1 MCLLAI
7 LWRVVDDA
15 PLLVAANREEAYA
28 RPGTVPQLVEDSV
41 RFIAGLDPTAG
52 GTWLGVN
59 AHGVLVAVTNGWKSA
74 VPPQPRSRGLL
85 VRDLLQS
92 RTAQEATQKAVKELE
107 AQPYAGCNLLCADV
121 KSVNVI
127 QAGDWLQ
134 VSPLPPGLHVLVN
147 NGRLNDL
154 AQPRITY
161 TNEWVAAQTH
171 ATGEEWLKAFPK
183 LCGQRAKKDI
193 PAICVRGKEGGTLS
207 STLVLL
213 RSPLRR
219 SRYLHAQ
226 GPPDTTPYED
236 YSGLLQKL

>member
-7 LWRVVDDA
+7 LWRVVEDA

-28 RPGTVPQLVEDSV
+28 RPGTPPQVVDGPV
-41 RFIAGLDPTAG
+41 RFLAGLDPLAG
-52 GTWLGVN
+52 GTWFGLN
-59 AHGVLVAVTNGWKSA
+59 AHGVLVAVTNGLKHQ

-92 RTAQEATQKAVKELE
+92 RSAQEATQRAVKELQ

-121 KSVNVI
+121 KGVNVI

-134 VSPLPPGLHVLVN
+134 VSPLPPGGHVLVN
-147 NGRLNDL
+147 NGRLNDASLPRL
-154 AQPRITY
+154 AY
-161 TNEWVAAQTH
+161 AQAWLSAQH
-171 ATGEEWLKAFPK
+171 YRTGEEWLAAFPQ
-183 LCGQRAKKDI
+183 LCGQREKKEI
-193 PAICVRGKEGGTLS
+193 PAICVRGKDRGTLAS
-207 STLVLL
+207 SLLLL
-213 RSPLRR
+213 RPSLRQ

-236 YSGLLQKL
+236 YSTLLPQL

>member
-28 RPGTVPQLVEDSV
+28 RPGTPPQLVDDPV
-41 RFIAGLDPTAG
+41 KFVAGLDPTAG
-52 GTWLGVN
+52 GTWLGLN

-92 RTAQEATQKAVKELE
+92 RTAQEATQRAVKELE
-107 AQPYAGCNLLCADV
+107 ARPYAGCNLLCADV
-121 KSVNVI
+121 KSINVI
-127 QAGDWLQ
+127 QASDWLQ
-134 VSPLPPGLHVLVN
+134 VSPLPPGGHVLVN

-154 AQPRITY
+154 GEPRI
-161 TNEWVAAQTH
+161 AFAQDWFAQQSCT
-171 ATGEEWLKAFPK
+171 TGEEWLKVFPQ
-183 LCGQRAKKDI
+183 LCGQREKKDK
-193 PAICVRGKEGGTLS
+193 PAICKRGKDGGTLS
-207 STLVLL
+207 SSLVLL
-213 RSPLRR
+213 RPSVRL

-226 GPPDTTPYED
+226 GPPDVTPYED
-236 YSGLLQKL
+236 CSAFVQKL